1 MGLLH
6 AHGGRG
12 HEAYVKGAGG
22 PGWGGRNLN
31 GTQLNSRKRQKQI
44 RGSGGGRDVPGGP
57 VAKTLLFQ
65 CRGPGSVSGQ
75 GTGSCI
81 LKIPHAATKTPHS
94 SSK

>member
-1 MGLLH
+1 MTTVETTVMRLLQVR
-6 AHGGRG
+6 GGRG

-44 RGSGGGRDVPGGP
+44 GGWWGRDVPGGP

-65 CRGPGSVSGQ
+65 CWGP
-75 GTGSCI
+75 
-81 LKIPHAATKTPHS
+81 
-94 SSK
+94 